1 MSGYVLHLPFV
12 TISRG
17 LMDLIGQCRKKVVQE
32 RRGTR
37 EHEDLSDKRDI
48 VFRVV
53 GNGNRGCLDKVD
65 ECNAIV
71 PSL

>member
-1 MSGYVLHLPFV
+1 
-12 TISRG
+12 
-17 LMDLIGQCRKKVVQE
+17 MDLIGQYRKKVVQE

-37 EHEDLSDKRDI
+37 EHENLSNKRDI
-48 VFRVV
+48 VFRVI

-71 PSL
+71 PCL